1 MAKRDRAA
9 MAAALAKRQEES
21 GSLKSGGFISIFR
34 TDHGQDVQFWK
45 VKEGDHTLDIIPYE
59 AGDNDPNPNVKAG
72 DPAYVLNLKVHQGV
86 GAAEG
91 NYICPAEN
99 YNKPCPICEHRR
111 QLKQDGADDDIIKA
125 LYPKQRC
132 VYNIVVYDTPEEE
145 EKGVQIWETSR
156 FYSERLFA
164 KLAAPKR
171 RRGGDV
177 GKKIQFASPE
187 MDGKAIQ
194 FTREGT
200 GATSTSYLGHLFID
214 RDYIIDDSILDQAF
228 CLDDLISIPTYD
240 ELYEAYWGEA
250 REDIEEKE
258 TSPAPIVRTRTRSR
272 VVEKQEPAE
281 EKEEPVKKKEVSKTV
296 DNQCPGGGVFGVDID
311 KLEACED
318 CSAAMWKACA
328 KAGISIK
335 QEEPEEKE
343 EPAVQE
349 KEEST
354 RRRRGRRG

>member
-34 TDHGQDVQFWK
+34 TDHGQDLTFWK

-72 DPAYVLNLKVHQGV
+72 DPAYVLNVKVHQGV

-111 QLKQDGADDDIIKA
+111 QLKQDGADTIKA

-132 VYNIVVYDTPEEE
+132 VYNIVVYDTTEEE

-156 FYSERLFA
+156 YFSERLFA

-177 GKKIQFASPE
+177 GKKVQFASPE

-200 GATSTSYLGHLFID
+200 GATSTSYLGHVFID
-214 RDYIIDDSILDQAF
+214 RDYIIDDVILDQAF
-228 CLDDLISIPTYD
+228 CLDDLIAIPTYD
-240 ELYEAYWGEA
+240 ELFEAYWGEA
-250 REDIEEKE
+250 KEDVEEEKE
-258 TSPAPIVRTRTRSR
+258 KEAMTAPPATRTRTRSR
-272 VVEKQEPAE
+272 TVEKEE
-281 EKEEPVKKKEVSKTV
+281 EKEASVVKAEIPEPVK
-296 DNQCPGGGVFGVDID
+296 NQCPGGGVFGVDID

-318 CSAAMWKACA
+318 CTAAMWKACA
-328 KAGISIK
+328 KAGI
-335 QEEPEEKE
+335 EATPEVVKKAPKE
-343 EPAVQE
+343 EV
-349 KEEST
+349 KEET
-354 RRRRGRRG
+354 TTRRRGRRG